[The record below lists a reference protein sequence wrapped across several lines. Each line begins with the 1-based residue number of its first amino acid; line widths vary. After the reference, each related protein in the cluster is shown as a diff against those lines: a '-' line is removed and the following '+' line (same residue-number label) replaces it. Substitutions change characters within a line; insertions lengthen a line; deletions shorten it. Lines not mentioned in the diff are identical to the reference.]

1 MRRCKI
7 ISDKD
12 ILLIYPTYS
21 SWVIELFQDK
31 EARDQRFNMPRCP
44 PLGIL
49 YIASYLR
56 SKGYNVDA
64 IDLSTT
70 KLKKSDFI
78 SMLEEANPKMVG
90 LSVVSENYHS
100 ALQFCDAIKKWD
112 PEVITVLG
120 GPQIT
125 FLGEEACENE
135 SVDIA
140 IRNEGEITFAE
151 IAGYFFKDKTYE
163 SFDSLKDIKG
173 IIFKSRSGKI
183 TKTMRRPFIKDLDML
198 PFPARDL
205 IDLNEYLVRG
215 GIITSR
221 GCPGKCVF
229 CAASALSG
237 GEYRMRSVDNVLDEI
252 KHLLNEYG
260 LKYIYIMDDTFTAV
274 PERTEEFCMKIKENK
289 LDFKWYC
296 ESRVDTG
303 SFELFETMANSGCF
317 EIQFGVES
325 GSQKILNDIRK
336 DITLE
341 QIENSVK
348 WAYDA
353 GISDIICSFIIG
365 NHSDTHETMQET
377 IEFAESLRKN
387 YGVYPIFSMN
397 TAYPGTYIYR
407 NHEKL
412 GLKLHTK
419 DWNSNLMTSST
430 MDTKYLS
437 RDDIQRYYQQIHD
450 NFGKK
455 YIEFQE
461 KKVATRIQ
469 MDQQALKG
477 DVYEG

>member
-1 MRRCKI
+1 
-7 ISDKD
+7 
-12 ILLIYPTYS
+12 
-21 SWVIELFQDK
+21 
-31 EARDQRFNMPRCP
+31 
-44 PLGIL
+44 LGIL

-56 SKGYNVDA
+56 SKGYTVDA
-64 IDLSTT
+64 VDLSTK
-70 KLKKSDFI
+70 KLKKSDFTN
-78 SMLEEANPKMVG
+78 MLKEKNPKIVG

-100 ALQFCDAIKKWD
+100 ALQFCDAIKKWNSD
-112 PEVITVLG
+112 IITVLG

-125 FLGEEACENE
+125 FTGETTCQNE
-135 SVDIA
+135 YVDIA
-140 IRNEGEITFAE
+140 VRNEGEITFAE
-151 IAGYFFKDKTYE
+151 IADYFIKGKHCTNFV
-163 SFDSLKDIKG
+163 SLNDIKG
-173 IIFKSRSGKI
+173 IFFKSDHGKI
-183 TKTMRRPFIKDLDML
+183 SKTPRRPFIKNLDLL

-205 IDLNEYLVRG
+205 IDLDDYLVRG

-252 KHLLNEYG
+252 KHLLNAYK
-260 LKYIYIMDDTFTAV
+260 LKYIYILDDTFTAI
-274 PERTEEFCMKIKENK
+274 PGRTEEFCMKIKENE

-296 ESRVDTG
+296 ESRVDSG
-303 SFELFETMANSGCF
+303 SYELFKTMAENGCF

-325 GSQKILNDIRK
+325 GSQQILNDIRK

-348 WAYDA
+348 WAHDA

-377 IEFAESLRKN
+377 IDFAEHLRYD

-407 NHEKL
+407 NYEKL

-419 DWNSNLMTSST
+419 EWNSNLMTSST
-430 MDTKYLS
+430 MSTKNLS
-437 RDDIQRYYQQIHD
+437 RDEIQRYYQQIHD

-469 MDQQALKG
+469 MELQTLKG
-477 DVYEG
+477 EVQ